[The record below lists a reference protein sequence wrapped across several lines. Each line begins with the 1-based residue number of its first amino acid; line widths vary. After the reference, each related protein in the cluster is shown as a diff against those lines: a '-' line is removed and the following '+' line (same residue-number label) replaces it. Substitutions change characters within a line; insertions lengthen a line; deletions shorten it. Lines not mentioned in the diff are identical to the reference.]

1 MPRMRRTLS
10 SLIHAPFA
18 GLRVSALDNAG
29 DAVLVCRLLA
39 CAPMKQAR
47 SFLPLWALQFVIGM
61 FAVLLAVGLFAALVG
76 SVVRGPQTFF
86 DEVGKTVA
94 RIAPQPQ
101 ADVRSDAALKAV
113 IKALPDGRLRVA
125 SVVADQDRVVFTV
138 TADRAAVKAAVQ
150 SGDEL
155 RLSRTTGEIEIV
167 PTGLPGLVDRLQQA
181 IEDLRRSWFGK

>member
-1 MPRMRRTLS
+1 MKR
-10 SLIHAPFA
+10 A
-18 GLRVSALDNAG
+18 GA
-29 DAVLVCRLLA
+29 
-39 CAPMKQAR
+39 
-47 SFLPLWALQFVIGM
+47 FLPIWALQFVIGM

-101 ADVRSDAALKAV
+101 ADIRSDADLKAV

-125 SVVADQDRVVFTV
+125 SVIADQDRVVFTV
-138 TADRAAVKAAVQ
+138 TADRAAVHAAVQ
-150 SGDEL
+150 PGDEL
-155 RLSRTTGEIEIV
+155 RVSRTTGEVEIA
-167 PTGLPGLVDRLQQA
+167 PTGIPGLVDRLQKA

>member
-1 MPRMRRTLS
+1 MKR
-10 SLIHAPFA
+10 A
-18 GLRVSALDNAG
+18 GT
-29 DAVLVCRLLA
+29 
-39 CAPMKQAR
+39 
-47 SFLPLWALQFVIGM
+47 FLPIWALQFVIGM
-61 FAVLLAVGLFAALVG
+61 FAVLLAVGLFAALIG
-76 SVVRGPQTFF
+76 SVVRGPQNFF

-94 RIAPQPQ
+94 RVAPQPQ
-101 ADVRSDAALKAV
+101 ADLRSDADLKAV

-155 RLSRTTGEIEIV
+155 RVSRTTGEVEIV
-167 PTGLPGLVDRLQQA
+167 PTGIPGLVDRLQQA

>member
-1 MPRMRRTLS
+1 M
-10 SLIHAPFA
+10 
-18 GLRVSALDNAG
+18 
-29 DAVLVCRLLA
+29 
-39 CAPMKQAR
+39 
-47 SFLPLWALQFVIGM
+47 FLPIWALQFVVGM

-76 SVVRGPQTFF
+76 SVVKGPQNFF

-94 RIAPQPQ
+94 RVAPQPQ
-101 ADVRSDAALKAV
+101 ADVRSDADLKAV

-155 RLSRTTGEIEIV
+155 RVSRTTGEVEIA
-167 PTGLPGLVDRLQQA
+167 PTGIPGLVDRLQKA
-181 IEDLRRSWFGK
+181 IEDLRKSWFGK